1 MPAPKPKTFIA
12 ELVMADPHPKQRL
25 IKATSEMQAHRYLSR
40 EWRVT
45 EATDDQLY
53 ELAAKGVNREDATV
67 DVVVDKLPSNGEAQ

>member
-1 MPAPKPKTFIA
+1 MPAPKLKTFVA
-12 ELVMADPHPKQRL
+12 ELIHPEEIEKHRL
-25 IKATSEMQAHRYLSR
+25 IKGTTELQIFRYLCR
-40 EWRVT
+40 DWRVS